1 MASLASLAW
10 ACGDAKHYGKGHVAA
25 QSWLLCGDYKSGG
38 ERRTWIQHTRQM
50 YLFPLTYIFELGP
63 PPLQESIISQ

>member
-1 MASLASLAW
+1 MQNIMER
-10 ACGDAKHYGKGHVAA
+10 GM
-25 QSWLLCGDYKSGG
+25 WLRRVDYFVVIINRGG

>member
-1 MASLASLAW
+1 MQNIMER
-10 ACGDAKHYGKGHVAA
+10 GM
-25 QSWLLCGDYKSGG
+25 WLRRVDYFVVIINRGGG